1 MTAARK
7 LNRKNILAKYK
18 DLVDVH
24 AFFALWLTSRMSM
37 PKRPNGT

>member
-24 AFFALWLTSRMSM
+24 ILHALRLTNRMSM
-37 PKRPNGT
+37 PKRPNGS